1 MKEFTSKFNY
11 KEVQIVK
18 SQINDKYYNIKI
30 IKK

>member
-1 MKEFTSKFNY
+1 MKEFTSKSNY